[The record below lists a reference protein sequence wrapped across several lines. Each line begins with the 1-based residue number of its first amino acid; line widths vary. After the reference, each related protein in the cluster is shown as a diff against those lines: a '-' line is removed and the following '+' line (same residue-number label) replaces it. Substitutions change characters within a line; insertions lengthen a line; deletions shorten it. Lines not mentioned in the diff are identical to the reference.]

1 MITVAAIKAALVDI
15 LETVPGVGAVNGYG
29 WFPDLIGSTVAI
41 VIPPLRTE
49 SLYGYKQAR
58 GPGDIDFQAHRFYC
72 EVWVR
77 DTGDP
82 QALDSLM
89 SGINSDA
96 VSTLMTYKEFA
107 VSGATARLGWWDGDR
122 WDYAI
127 GFEVEDGWRRLVN
140 DGPQFLVAALVI
152 PVSVN
157 G

>member
-1 MITVAAIKAALVDI
+1 MIEMAAIKTALVDI
-15 LETVPGVGAVNGYG
+15 LETVPGVDTVNGYG
-29 WFPDLIGSTVAI
+29 WFPDLVGATVAI

-49 SLYGYKQAR
+49 SLYGFTQAR
-58 GPGDIDFQAHRFYC
+58 GAGEIDFQAHRFYC
-72 EVWVR
+72 EVWVK

-82 QALDSLM
+82 QALDALM

-96 VSTLMTYKEFA
+96 VSTLMSYKEFA